1 MQLFFFYFLLF
12 DNRRTINLEVMT
24 AFLNSTIFW
33 NYYIFGIFFLFF
45 KVLNFNIFCRGLSQK
60 YDALSKLININL

>member
-33 NYYIFGIFFLFF
+33 NYSIFGIFCLFF
-45 KVLNFNIFCRGLSQK
+45 KVLNFNIFYRGFSQK